1 MCYTLTIRAGI
12 APLEGAEAQA
22 MSDRG
27 FLFLFSILMIAV
39 AGASV
44 VYLIASG
51 QAASV
56 DGLFLVVT
64 ALTIAAGFGLYA
76 VYQIRRAMEPAKPA
90 PQPAKASAPAS
101 TVKTAPVQS

>member
-1 MCYTLTIRAGI
+1 
-12 APLEGAEAQA
+12 
-22 MSDRG
+22 MSDRAL
-27 FLFLFSILMIAV
+27 LFLFSILMVAV

-44 VYLIASG
+44 VYLIVTG

-64 ALTIAAGFGLYA
+64 ALTIAAGFALYV
-76 VYQIRRAMEPAKPA
+76 VYVIHRAMEPAKPA

>member
-1 MCYTLTIRAGI
+1 
-12 APLEGAEAQA
+12 
-22 MSDRG
+22 MSDRA
-27 FLFLFSILMIAV
+27 FLFLFSILMVAV

-44 VYLIASG
+44 VYLIVTG

-64 ALTIAAGFGLYA
+64 ALTIAAGFALYA
-76 VYQIRRAMEPAKPA
+76 VYQIRLAMEPAKPA
-90 PQPAKASAPAS
+90 AQPAKASAPSS